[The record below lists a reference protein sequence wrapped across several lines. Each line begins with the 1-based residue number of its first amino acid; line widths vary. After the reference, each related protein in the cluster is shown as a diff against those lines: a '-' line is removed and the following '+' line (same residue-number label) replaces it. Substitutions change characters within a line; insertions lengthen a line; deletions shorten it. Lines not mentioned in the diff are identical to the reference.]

1 MLEFFYTLIIFPLET
16 FLGLIYGIF
25 LKMYEI
31 HGIAIVLLSVSVNI
45 ILLPLYNMA
54 EKWQQKER
62 DIQKR
67 LKPKLDDIK
76 AVFKGSERHMI
87 ISTYYRQNNYH
98 PVYSLR
104 NVIGLAIQVPFFIA
118 AYHLLS
124 HMPMTDASS
133 SYYFLSDLRLED
145 QLIKNGSLSFNFLP
159 VLMTAVNLVS
169 AFVYSGKLDMKE
181 KRQLV
186 IMAFL
191 FLVLLYKSP
200 AGLVLYWTL
209 NNVFSLLKNILYT
222 MKNPG
227 RKFFYILIGFLGF
240 LFLYSFLLKYQF
252 FMKIADLGD
261 FNFKNA
267 KIFKIKTVSGF
278 IFSLVFIIPFVFKYL
293 NKFTDTLFTGEPARR
308 NLNLIFF
315 ISCSVLFILTGL
327 LIPSLLIAAS
337 PLEFTERISGVFYNP
352 SLSIYHSGLQA
363 FSFFV
368 FIPAVVYLL
377 FSDRVKKYLAL
388 TALILAVCALLN
400 MFVFPGSYS
409 VINPDFSFDN
419 AKILNSETA
428 ASFLNMF
435 SIVSAVLIALLL
447 IKKKYFKPLINI
459 LLIVSLS
466 VSSVFIYNIS
476 TINRDFDILLKTEQY
491 SVEDANDR
499 GIHPVFSI
507 NNTGGKNV
515 VVIMLDR
522 ALGGLTGEI
531 FKHNPEFLE
540 RMSGFRWY
548 PNTVSFNG
556 HTLLGAPPLFGGYDY
571 SPMNMNKRDDVSLEE
586 KHNESLLMMPRIF
599 LENGYNVVTTDPR
612 TDYSSKVSGS
622 GLFDDYP
629 EIRTENLIGKYSD
642 LWISENIGKSAHSSG
657 MNNILKEYLL
667 TFSLFRISPNFTRSI
682 IYDKGRW
689 LKPLKTGLPTR
700 FINSYSVLDYLPE
713 LTAFDSKKNTFSM
726 MVNDSV
732 HEPRILDI
740 YAKDSF
746 KNTSENNYKF
756 PYKRKYTQIHF
767 YTQIGAFNKLCEWF
781 EYLKENNAYDNTKII
796 IVSDHGR
803 DIDDPFFADFS
814 DDEKVR
820 NKYTFYHP
828 LLLVK
833 DFNSSGKLETSFDFM
848 TNADTPSFALSHI
861 KDAENPFTGNLIHGE
876 FKSSGVDIVTIHSWK
891 ANRKMKNKF
900 SYTEDDIIHVHDDI
914 SKPENWKTGNSKNS
928 KIK

>member
-31 HGIAIVLLSVSVNI
+31 HGIAIVLLSASVNI

-54 EKWQQKER
+54 EKWQQTER
-62 DIQKR
+62 DIQKK

-87 ISTYYRQNNYH
+87 IRTYYRQNSYY

-118 AYHLLS
+118 AYHFLS

-145 QLIKNGSLSFNFLP
+145 QLIKLGRINLNLLP
-159 VLMTAVNLVS
+159 IVMTAVNLVS
-169 AFVYSGKLDMKE
+169 AFVYSGKLDIKE

-186 IMAFL
+186 IMTFL
-191 FLVLLYKSP
+191 FLVLLYRSP

-209 NNVFSLLKNILYT
+209 NNIFSLLKNILYT

-227 RKFFYILIGFLGF
+227 RKFFYILTGFLGF
-240 LFLYSFLLKYQF
+240 LFIYSFLLKYQF
-252 FMKIADLGD
+252 FMELADLGD
-261 FNFKNA
+261 FNFKKA
-267 KIFKIKTVSGF
+267 KILKIKTVIGF
-278 IFSLVFIIPFVFKYL
+278 IFSLVFMIPFIFRFL
-293 NKFTDTLFTGEPARR
+293 NRFTDNLFTGKSERR
-308 NLNLIFF
+308 NMNLIFF

-327 LIPSLLIAAS
+327 LVPSLLIAAS
-337 PLEFTERISGVFYNP
+337 PLEFTEKISGVFNNP
-352 SLSIYHSGLQA
+352 SFSIYHSGLQS

-368 FIPAVVYLL
+368 FIPAVIYFL
-377 FSDRVKKYLAL
+377 FWDRVKKYLAFTSL
-388 TALILAVCALLN
+388 VYTLCALLN
-400 MFVFPGSYS
+400 LFVFPGSYG

-419 AKILNSETA
+419 SNILNSEITS
-428 ASFLNMF
+428 SFLNMIAIF
-435 SIVSAVLIALLL
+435 SAVIFALIFL
-447 IKKKYFKPLINI
+447 KKKYFKPLINV

-466 VSSVFIYNIS
+466 ISSVFIYNIS
-476 TINRDFDILLKTEQY
+476 AINRDFNIMLKTEKV
-491 SVEDANDR
+491 SVEETNGR
-499 GIHPVFSI
+499 GISPVFRI
-507 NNTGGKNV
+507 NNTAGKNII
-515 VVIMLDR
+515 VIMLDR

-540 RMSGFRWY
+540 RMSGFTWY

-571 SPMNMNKRDDVSLEE
+571 SPMNMNKREDVSLEE

-612 TDYSSKVSGS
+612 TDYSSAVSGI
-622 GLFDDYP
+622 GLFENYP

-642 LWISENIGKSAHSSG
+642 IWISENIGKTALTSG
-657 MNNILKEYLL
+657 INNILKEYLL

-689 LKPLKTGLPTR
+689 LKTLKTGLPTR

-713 LTAFDSKKNTFSM
+713 LTVFDSKKNTFSM

-740 YAKDSF
+740 YGKDNF
-746 KNTSENNYKF
+746 KNTSENNYEF
-756 PYKRKYTQIHF
+756 PYKSKYTQIHF
-767 YTQIGAFNKLCEWF
+767 YSQIGAFNKLCEWF
-781 EYLKENNAYDNTKII
+781 EYLKKNNAYNNTKII

-803 DIDDPFFADFS
+803 DIDDPFFEDFS
-814 DDEKVR
+814 ADEKER
-820 NKYTFYHP
+820 HKFAFYHP

-833 DFNSSGKLETSFDFM
+833 DFNSSGKLKISSEFM
-848 TNADTPSFALSHI
+848 TNADTPSFAVSHI
-861 KDAENPFTGNLIHGE
+861 KNAVNPFTGNPVLGD
-876 FKSSGVDIVTIHSWK
+876 FKSSGVDIVTIHTWK

-900 SYTEDDIIHVHDDI
+900 SYTENDIIHVQDNI
-914 SKPENWKTGNSKNS
+914 SEKQNWITGNNQKF

>member
-1 MLEFFYTLIIFPLET
+1 MLDFFYTLIIFPLET

-31 HGIAIVLLSVSVNI
+31 HGIAIVLLSAAVNI
-45 ILLPLYNMA
+45 MLLPLYNMA

-62 DIQKR
+62 DIQKK
-67 LKPKLDDIK
+67 LKPKIDDIK

-124 HMPMTDASS
+124 HMPMTDAAS

-145 QLIKNGSLSFNFLP
+145 KLINIGSISLNLLP
-159 VLMTAVNLVS
+159 ILMTAVNLVS
-169 AFVYSGKLDMKE
+169 AFVYSEKLDAKE

-200 AGLVLYWTL
+200 SGLVLYWTL
-209 NNVFSLLKNILYT
+209 NNIFSLLKNILYT

-227 RKFFYILIGFLGF
+227 KKFFYILTGFTAF
-240 LFLYSFLLKYQF
+240 LFIYSFLLKYQF
-252 FMKIADLGD
+252 FMQIADLAD
-261 FNFKNA
+261 FNFKKA
-267 KIFKIKTVSGF
+267 KIFKIKTVTGF
-278 IFSLVFIIPFVFKYL
+278 IFSLVFILPFVFRYL
-293 NKFTDTLFTGEPARR
+293 NRFTDTLFTGKSGRKSM
-308 NLNLIFF
+308 NVIFF
-315 ISCSVLFILTGL
+315 ISCSVMFILTGL
-327 LIPSLLIAAS
+327 LVPSLLIAAS
-337 PLEFTERISGVFYNP
+337 PLEFTEQISGIFYNP
-352 SLSIYHSGLQA
+352 SLSIYHAGLQA

-368 FIPAVVYLL
+368 FIPAVIYFL

-388 TALILAVCALLN
+388 SALLLVLCA
-400 MFVFPGSYS
+400 MFNLFLFPGSYG

-419 AKILNSETA
+419 EKILNTEILNASYNALVIVFTA
-428 ASFLNMF
+428 IFTLVFL
-435 SIVSAVLIALLL
+435 
-447 IKKKYFKPLINI
+447 KKKYFKPFINI
-459 LLIVSLS
+459 LLITVLS
-466 VSSVFIYNIS
+466 VSSVFIYNLS
-476 TINRDFDILLKTEQY
+476 VINRDFSSMMETEKNY
-491 SVEDANDR
+491 PAETSDN
-499 GIHPVFSI
+499 GIHEVFSI
-507 NNTGGKNV
+507 NNTGGKNI

-531 FKHNPEFLE
+531 FKYNPEFSE
-540 RMSGFRWY
+540 RMSGFTWY

-556 HTLLGAPPLFGGYDY
+556 HTLLGAPPLFGGYEY
-571 SPMNMNKRDDVSLEE
+571 SPMNMNKRDDLSLED
-586 KHNESLLMMPRIF
+586 KHNESLLMMPRLF
-599 LENGYNVVTTDPR
+599 LEAGYSVITTDPR
-612 TDYSSKVSGS
+612 TDYSSTVSGS
-622 GLFDDYP
+622 GLFSDYP
-629 EIRTENLIGKYSD
+629 EIKTENLIGKYSD
-642 LWISENIGKSAHSSG
+642 MWISENIGKSSYSSG

-667 TFSLFRISPNFTRSI
+667 TFSLFRISPNFARSI

-700 FINSYSVLDYLPE
+700 FINSFSVLDYLPE
-713 LTAFDSKKNTFSM
+713 LTGFGSEKNTFSM

-740 YAKDSF
+740 YGKDNF
-746 KNTSENNYKF
+746 KNTSENNYEF

-767 YTQIGAFNKLCEWF
+767 YSQIGAFNKLCEWF
-781 EYLKENNAYDNTKII
+781 EYLKKNNAYDNTKII

-803 DIDDPFFADFS
+803 DIDDPFFEDFS
-814 DDEKVR
+814 ADEKER
-820 NKYTFYHP
+820 NWYTFYHP

-833 DFNSSGKLETSFDFM
+833 DFNSSGKLKTSSEFM
-848 TNADTPSFALSHI
+848 TNADTPSFAASHL
-861 KDAENPFTGNLIHGE
+861 KDAVNPFTGNPVLGD
-876 FKSSGVDIVTIHSWK
+876 FKSSGVDIVTIHTWK

-900 SYTEDDIIHVHDDI
+900 SYTEDDIIHVQDNI
-914 SKPENWKTGNSKNS
+914 SEKQNWITGNNQKS